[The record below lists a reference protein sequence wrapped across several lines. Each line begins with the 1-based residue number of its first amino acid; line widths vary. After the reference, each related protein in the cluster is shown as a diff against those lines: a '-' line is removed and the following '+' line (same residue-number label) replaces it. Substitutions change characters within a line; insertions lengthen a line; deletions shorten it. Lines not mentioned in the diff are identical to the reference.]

1 MTDLHGQ
8 QALVAMPEKA
18 LLDLVYLQPGG
29 DSAQYLRELRLQ
41 NLERLDMHELY
52 RQAAIFNTPK
62 LRRAVEAIIRLAQT
76 ETQDYEA
83 L

>member
-1 MTDLHGQ
+1 
-8 QALVAMPEKA
+8 
-18 LLDLVYLQPGG
+18 
-29 DSAQYLRELRLQ
+29 LRELRLQ